1 MTPAPQPKSLGSLVL
16 RFFSSFGLATVVLAL
31 LLLHTFLGT
40 LEQVDHGLFESQK
53 KYFESF
59 VVWDIDVGCC
69 LRAMHIPS
77 GNFVMPVLLPGG
89 FTLMVLLAINLICGG
104 IMRIVKRL
112 NKARAEG
119 VNHNILRFTGLV
131 IAHGSMV
138 FMLLAGLV
146 SMYWKKD
153 GAAMLSEGQTTE
165 EFQSFHDTA
174 IEIQQLSPA
183 PAEGQAKVW
192 VIDGSLFKD
201 LKADAQSGKG
211 RTFTQPDLPF
221 EIMVMNY
228 EVNCFPRKPES
239 EETKRTVVDGY
250 YLQPVAES
258 PEQEKNIDGAY
269 VKITH
274 PDKRVETGIL
284 WRYANGPLTVTSGDK
299 TWGISLGRKTYK
311 LPFAIRLDD
320 FQREVH
326 PGTERARKFTSQI
339 TMLQD
344 GQEHKKII
352 TMNEPLRSQGYAVF
366 QQSFDMSQ
374 RADGTMAER
383 SQLEIVQ
390 NPSDHWPLI
399 SCVAVGIGLLIQM
412 GSQLTRFLSRQS
424 LPPATPNKAVS

>member
-1 MTPAPQPKSLGSLVL
+1 MTPPAPKSLSGLVL

-89 FTLMVLLAINLICGG
+89 FTLMALLAINLICGG
-104 IMRIVKRL
+104 VMRIITRL

-119 VNHNILRFTGLV
+119 NRYSLFRFTGLI
-131 IAHGSMV
+131 IAHSSMV

-153 GAAMLSEGQTTE
+153 GAAMLAEGRTTD

-174 IEIQQLSPA
+174 IEIQQLTPTL
-183 PAEGQAKVW
+183 AKGENRAW
-192 VIDGSLFKD
+192 VIDGSQFKD
-201 LKADAQSGKG
+201 LKADNQSGKG
-211 RTFTQPDLPF
+211 RTFTQPGLPF

-228 EVNCFPRKPES
+228 EVNCFPRKPEG
-239 EETKRTVVDGY
+239 EDTKRTVVDGY
-250 YLQPVAES
+250 YLQPTPES

-274 PDKRVETGIL
+274 ADKREETGIL

-299 TWGISLGRKTYK
+299 TWGITLGRKTWK

-320 FQREVH
+320 FRREVH
-326 PGTERARKFTSQI
+326 PGTERARKFTSEVTVI
-339 TMLQD
+339 QD

-374 RADGTMAER
+374 RSDGTMAER

-399 SCVAVGIGLLIQM
+399 SCIAVGFGLLIQM
-412 GSQLTRFLSRQS
+412 GSQLARFLNRQS
-424 LPPATPNKAVS
+424 SAQTPTKAVS